1 MEKINKKQNNKD
13 LFNSIIIQMEKLRDL
28 YLENLSKS
36 LKDEKEQNIKTL
48 INTFLQNGGDIN
60 ARLSNNTHNQNA
72 TMLHVACL
80 YGLTSIVQF
89 LIDNGADINVQNAMG
104 ETPIMQSAF
113 NIEILK
119 LLIKNKADISIK
131 NKNNDS
137 LLENSINMYWV
148 DAIKF
153 IIKQYPDEKYKLS
166 DKFKNRL
173 KEVLDYSKKSS
184 SVNLL

>member
-1 MEKINKKQNNKD
+1 MKKINKKQNNKD

-28 YLENLSKS
+28 NLENLSKS

-89 LIDNGADINVQNAMG
+89 LIDNGADINLCNKSG
-104 ETPIMQSAF
+104 ETPLDIAKKYGRQT
-113 NIEILK
+113 IETY
-119 LLIKNKADISIK
+119 LIQKGAKYNKY
-131 NKNNDS
+131 NKHD
-137 LLENSINMYWV
+137 
-148 DAIKF
+148 F
-153 IIKQYPDEKYKLS
+153 IEK
-166 DKFKNRL
+166 
-173 KEVLDYSKKSS
+173 
-184 SVNLL
+184 